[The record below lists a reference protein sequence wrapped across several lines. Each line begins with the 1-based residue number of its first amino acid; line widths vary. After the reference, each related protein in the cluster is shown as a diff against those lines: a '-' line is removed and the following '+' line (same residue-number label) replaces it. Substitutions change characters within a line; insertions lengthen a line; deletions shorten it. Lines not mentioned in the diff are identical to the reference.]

1 MKSSEMKISNYSKEL
16 LKSTNCHRVLLKKD
30 SEIYSGIYNGLSN
43 WGRVENT
50 AGRIVQ
56 TMSLDPEEDG
66 YQSAFFPSS
75 FKHWGYELIEGQA
88 TNKTSTALSYEGI
101 FTFQGK

>member
-1 MKSSEMKISNYSKEL
+1 MKNTEMKISNYSKDL

-43 WGRVENT
+43 WGRVENA
-50 AGRIVQ
+50 AGRVVA

-66 YQSAFFPSS
+66 YQPAFFADT
-75 FKHWGYELIEGQA
+75 FKIWGYEVLE
-88 TNKTSTALSYEGI
+88 S
-101 FTFQGK
+101 